1 MNETTIAYNSQ
12 KSLHDGKGIFLVEWL
27 MLNFSIAN
35 YRRVL
40 DKPKLGAGIKCET

>member
-1 MNETTIAYNSQ
+1 
-12 KSLHDGKGIFLVEWL
+12 

-40 DKPKLGAGIKCET
+40 DKAKLGAGIKKKNITKSYKKAQPETTYLTVSLYINYIQ

>member
-1 MNETTIAYNSQ
+1 
-12 KSLHDGKGIFLVEWL
+12 

-40 DKPKLGAGIKCET
+40 DKAKLGAGIKYEKYEKKIYI